1 MPGAASWINDIDANP
16 IAATSATRKYREESV
31 SWCVMLFPCAVLAL
45 LQGVR
50 WLRWSRQVMMIEIL
64 VGRGG
69 LENRTARRQTS
80 IMTVQAGCGNLEIEW
95 WMTRI
100 LNVCLVT
107 EAVSFMYSHTFD
119 IVKPNPV
126 RTGRV
131 TTLCTRELAGL
142 FGVALLKEQTISLW
156 TMEVA

>member
-1 MPGAASWINDIDANP
+1 
-16 IAATSATRKYREESV
+16 
-31 SWCVMLFPCAVLAL
+31 
-45 LQGVR
+45 
-50 WLRWSRQVMMIEIL
+50 
-64 VGRGG
+64 
-69 LENRTARRQTS
+69 
-80 IMTVQAGCGNLEIEW
+80 
-95 WMTRI
+95 MTRI

-142 FGVALLKEQTISLW
+142 FGVALLKEQTISL
-156 TMEVA
+156 